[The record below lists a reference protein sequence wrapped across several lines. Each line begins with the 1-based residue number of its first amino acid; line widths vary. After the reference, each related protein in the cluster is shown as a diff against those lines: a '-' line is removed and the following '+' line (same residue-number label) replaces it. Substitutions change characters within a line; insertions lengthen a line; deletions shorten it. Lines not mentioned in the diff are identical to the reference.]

1 MNDQNKNFGFK
12 VPLDYFKDLEN
23 KTIKD
28 VKEGF
33 NIQND
38 SFVPNNYFS
47 SFKLDFLDK
56 KRSLRFKKNLII
68 FNSSILIIII
78 ISFIIF
84 IQNNQKEIIKIDNSF
99 TDIEIELRINPE
111 KAYEISRSIEKLDFK
126 SFNSNFSNFKSN
138 KIHPSQ
144 MYFNNSFN
152 IYYEEDNN

>member
-1 MNDQNKNFGFK
+1 MNDQNKNIGFK

-138 KIHPSQ
+138 QIHPSQ